1 MDTVLESI
9 RLASEKLLMLLGVN
23 GVGVPILRHTILLL
37 VSVLFAWLSE
47 VICLKL
53 LVPLVVKITQRTPG
67 KWDDILFNRE
77 VLISASHIV
86 PAIVVWAL
94 VPMVF
99 YQYPHVRMALDR
111 ITEIYITIMSTRT
124 LLVFISGFNML
135 DKAPNRSKARQ
146 YFRSLCSVLRVVV
159 LFLAV
164 IIVVAIIINRSP
176 MRLLAG
182 LGATSA
188 VLMLIFKDTIT
199 GLVAGIRLTSNDMV
213 HKGDWITVPGTP
225 ANGIVQDISLS
236 TVKIRNFDNTI
247 VTVTPNQLI
256 TGTFQNWIGMQ
267 KSDGRLVQRRF
278 YVDFKSIHFEHSN
291 EKDIT
296 NLGRY
301 RAAIEEYLNGNEH
314 IQKKMGIMVRQLEAT
329 DSGLPIEVR
338 FFLKYKEWKK
348 YEDHLA
354 MIMEH
359 VYAMAPDYGVKLYEQ
374 YPEQ

>member
-99 YQYPHVRMALDR
+99 YQYPHIRVVLDR
-111 ITEIYITIMSTRT
+111 VTEIYITIMSTRT

-247 VTVTPNQLI
+247 FTVTPNQLI